1 MSNQL
6 TLSQTMA
13 NPNVAKFIEDT
24 LGSRKNQ
31 FTSDLLSLQ
40 ESTPALK
47 KMDQVAVI
55 KCAITATALNLPL
68 NKNLGYAYVIPYD
81 TTPQFQIGYKGI
93 IQLAIRSGQYQN
105 INVCEVREG
114 EMKRNKFNGEVEYF
128 EEQPNNEIVGFLATF
143 KLLNGFSQ
151 SLYMT
156 NEEIA
161 KHRDKYSKSGK
172 GGKGVWGDNYEHMA
186 KKTVLKL
193 LLNRYGV
200 LSVEMQTAITKD
212 QSDGQGN
219 YVDRN
224 EIVKAE
230 FEEREEVELIEQKE
244 ISIENFTAFCEIN
257 DLDVLKVTMKYKLN
271 SKSSSEEITSTI
283 EDLNFMLESNDD
295 SINELKATEVVNNG

>member
-6 TLSQTMA
+6 TLSQAMA
-13 NPNVAKFIEDT
+13 SPNVAKFIEDT
-24 LGSRKNQ
+24 LGARKNQ

-68 NKNLGYAYVIPYD
+68 NKNLGYAYVIPYG
-81 TTPQFQIGYKGI
+81 TVPQFQIGYKGI

-114 EMKRNKFNGEVEYF
+114 EIKRNRFTGEVDYLDEKP
-128 EEQPNNEIVGFLATF
+128 ENEIVGFLATF
-143 KLLNGFSQ
+143 RLLNGFFQ

-156 NEEIA
+156 TEEIA
-161 KHRDKYSKSGK
+161 KHRDTYSKSGK
-172 GGKGVWGDNYEHMA
+172 GGKGVWGDNYEQMA

-224 EIVKAE
+224 ETIKVDY
-230 FEEREEVELIEQKE
+230 EEKEQVELIEQKE
-244 ISIENFTAFCEIN
+244 MNIENLKSYCEIN
-257 DLDVLKVTMKYKLN
+257 DLDVLKVSQKYKLN
-271 SKSSSEEITSTI
+271 AKSTSGDIETTI
-283 EDLNFMLESNDD
+283 EDLDLILEHPAID
-295 SINELKATEVVNNG
+295 ELKVGL